1 MLEASKRK
9 IKEEFSRN
17 KMEKDP
23 DRIEELLK
31 AAEEAEEVLRRL
43 IVQGVRKQDGLTYRL
58 IFTENTTLENNA
70 PLPKL

>member
-9 IKEEFSRN
+9 IKEEFSGN
-17 KMEKDP
+17 KTEKDP

-43 IVQGVRKQDGLTYRL
+43 IVQGIRKQDGLTYRL